1 MKSIDAREIRSDLI
15 MKDIYFS
22 QIEFNQKKDLNKTG
36 QISLQITYSFNIVNI
51 AEDEKEIVVGVQI
64 KDAEG
69 RISVIMT
76 ANGIFEASKELPA
89 EIDKEMLFRNNAVA
103 IMFPFIRSQVALIT
117 AQPGLTPIMLQP
129 INISKIWAEQ
139 K

>member
-1 MKSIDAREIRSDLI
+1 MKEF
-15 MKDIYFS
+15 YFA
-22 QIEFNQKKDLNKTG
+22 QNEVNQKKDLNKTG

-51 AEDEKEIVVGVQI
+51 TEDEKEIVVGVQI

-69 RISVIMT
+69 HIKVIMT
-76 ANGIFEASKELPA
+76 ANGIFEASKELPT